1 MILNRCGSVVWHPVI
16 VHFVL
21 SVPILLLLI
30 QGLAAWRLR
39 FTAER
44 SSQSIAVMNR
54 ANAVGHLILL
64 ALTYAA
70 MATGDADA
78 DRLQSL
84 SDAHVSTY
92 LEAHTDLAQAALL
105 VTIISLG
112 ISIVR
117 LKKTG
122 RALRL
127 LQLFVLVILIGLL
140 LITAWRGTRLVYD
153 TNATRVH
160 IQKID
165 SSHQESPQSDDPT
178 P

>member
-1 MILNRCGSVVWHPVI
+1 MFLKRCGSVVWHPVI

-21 SVPILLLLI
+21 TVPILLLLI
-30 QGLAAWRLR
+30 QGLAAWRLH
-39 FTAER
+39 FTTER
-44 SSQSIAVMNR
+44 DSPSVTFLNR
-54 ANAVGHLILL
+54 ANAVGHLLLL

-84 SDAHVSTY
+84 SDAHVSAY

-105 VTIISLG
+105 VTFISLG

-127 LQLFVLVILIGLL
+127 LQSILLLVLVGLL
-140 LITAWRGTRLVYD
+140 LGTAWRGTRLVYD
-153 TNATRVH
+153 SNATRVH
-160 IQKID
+160 IREND
-165 SSHQESPQSDDPT
+165 SAHQESPQSDDPT